1 MGMHCR
7 HTMTTNN
14 SVPNYK
20 IGVVLGLAA
29 LVMLWRL
36 TVLTAIVTPIAYLVW
51 MLCKPRK

>member
-1 MGMHCR
+1 MSAPAGS
-7 HTMTTNN
+7 

-36 TVLTAIVTPIAYLVW
+36 TVLTAIVAPIAYLVW
-51 MLCKPRK
+51 MVCRPQPRK